1 MVQLSEKEL
10 SCLNDALSEED
21 LLVKKFQKMANEAN
35 DSEIKSKFTE
45 IATKH
50 QGHFNSLYAHL
61 K

>member
-21 LLVKKFQKMANEAN
+21 LLVKKFQFLANEAK
-35 DSEIKSKFTE
+35 DSEIKKKLTE
-45 IATKH
+45 ISGKH
-50 QGHFNSLYAHL
+50 QTHFNALYSHL